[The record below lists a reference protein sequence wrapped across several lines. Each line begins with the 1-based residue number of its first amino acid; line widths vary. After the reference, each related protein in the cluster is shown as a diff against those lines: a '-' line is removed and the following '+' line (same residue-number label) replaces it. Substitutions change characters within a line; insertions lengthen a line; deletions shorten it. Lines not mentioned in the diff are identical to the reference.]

1 MIHLLLQQA
10 APAASG
16 GVATPGFL
24 FSILPYI
31 AIFGIFYFL
40 LIRPQTRRIKEQRQM
55 IDAVQ
60 RGDQVV
66 TGGGIV
72 CKVTKVDDEQVEVEI
87 AQGVRVRVVKATL
100 TGVTS
105 ATTPKPAND

>member
-1 MIHLLLQQA
+1 MIHLLFQQA

-72 CKVTKVDDEQVEVEI
+72 GKVTKVDDEQVEVEI

>member
-1 MIHLLLQQA
+1 MTLPFLLQQA
-10 APAASG
+10 APATGLAG
-16 GVATPGFL
+16 APGIL

-40 LIRPQTRRIKEQRQM
+40 LIRPQTRRIKEQRTM

-66 TGGGIV
+66 TGGGLIGR
-72 CKVTKVDDEQVEVEI
+72 VTKVDDEQVEVEI
-87 AQGVRVRVVKATL
+87 AQGVRVKVVKATL

-105 ATTPKPAND
+105 SNTPKPAND

>member
-1 MIHLLLQQA
+1 MILPLLLQQA
-10 APAASG
+10 APAAGLTG
-16 GVATPGFL
+16 GPGIL

-40 LIRPQTRRIKEQRQM
+40 LIRPQTRRIKEQRTM
-55 IDAVQ
+55 IDAVA

-66 TGGGIV
+66 TGGGLIGR
-72 CKVTKVDDEQVEVEI
+72 VTKVDAEQVEVEI
-87 AQGVRVRVVKATL
+87 AQGVRVKVVKSTL

-105 ATTPKPAND
+105 AAAPKPAND

>member
-1 MIHLLLQQA
+1 MIPILLQA
-10 APAASG
+10 APAAG

-40 LIRPQTRRIKEQRQM
+40 LIRPQTRRMKEQRAM

-66 TGGGIV
+66 TGGGILG
-72 CKVTKVDDEQVEVEI
+72 KVTKVDDEQVEVEI

-105 ATTPKPAND
+105 ATPPKPAND

>member
-1 MIHLLLQQA
+1 MIPFLFQQA
-10 APAASG
+10 APAAGAAQGAPS
-16 GVATPGFL
+16 FL
-24 FSILPYI
+24 FSILPYV
-31 AIFGIFYFL
+31 AIFAIFYFL
-40 LIRPQTRRIKEQRQM
+40 LIRPQTRRIKEQRTM

-72 CKVTKVDDEQVEVEI
+72 GKVTKVEDEQVEVEI
-87 AQGVRVRVVKATL
+87 AQGVRIRVVKATL

-105 ATTPKPAND
+105 PVTPKPAND

>member
-1 MIHLLLQQA
+1 MIPILLQQA
-10 APAASG
+10 APAAST
-16 GVATPGFL
+16 GVAAPGFL

-40 LIRPQTRRIKEQRQM
+40 LIRPQTRRIKEQRTM

-72 CKVTKVDDEQVEVEI
+72 GKVTKVDDEQVEVEI

-105 ATTPKPAND
+105 ATPLKPAND